1 MNILQS
7 LPGQNKTQTRNKVKG
22 NSLDNKKGGDIILG
36 FELRKPSINSTDDFS
51 HAKHASQGD
60 IPYSGP
66 LQVPSS
72 SGFAW
77 ARRRLDD
84 SLSVRSQSRS
94 SSRSLI
100 SEPCG
105 TLHSKN
111 FVCKYNE
118 NLDRNDSR
126 GRESNEMGQ
135 RGLVIKNWSQFERPE
150 SFDAG
155 SDGFVK
161 RINMVSPLCIDFILE
176 VARLVWVTGLNELW

>member
-1 MNILQS
+1 M
-7 LPGQNKTQTRNKVKG
+7 
-22 NSLDNKKGGDIILG
+22 G
-36 FELRKPSINSTDDFS
+36 FELRKLSINTTDDGS
-51 HAKHASQGD
+51 HTKHASQGD

-84 SLSVRSQSRS
+84 SLSVRSRSRS

-100 SEPCG
+100 YEPSG
-105 TLHSKN
+105 TLHLKNVDSKCN
-111 FVCKYNE
+111 K
-118 NLDRNDSR
+118 NLDRTNSR
-126 GRESNEMGQ
+126 GRESNEMNS
-135 RGLVIKNWSQFERPE
+135 RGLVIKNWNQLDRPE

-161 RINMVSPLCIDFILE
+161 RINMVSPSSLYPFAFIY
-176 VARLVWVTGLNELW
+176 R